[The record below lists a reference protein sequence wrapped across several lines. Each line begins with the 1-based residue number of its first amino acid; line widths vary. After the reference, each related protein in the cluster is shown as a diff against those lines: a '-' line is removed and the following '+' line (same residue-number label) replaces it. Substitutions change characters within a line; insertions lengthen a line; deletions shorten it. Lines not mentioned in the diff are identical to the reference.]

1 MLKRRRLLNSEPE
14 SLDEQYFKEI
24 RPRLYEL
31 HATHG
36 QYGTR
41 QGRTLAEHLD
51 SACQFVLT
59 VSKIAKVPEDKRACI
74 LAATAVHDLNKLT
87 EEKDR
92 SNVKALARDRSFL
105 TEQLE
110 RAGVSTLVKTDAD
123 PELIRRLIES
133 HSGHG
138 NTDGMRYVGEDLQI
152 KDQIKRW
159 AAMLIGGDLFDLGIP
174 EEQRVRKVQTELTV
188 ALSRPSRL
196 FKVTLSEDRGYLTSL
211 LLSACEEVLH
221 KRGLHTLAIDPD
233 GQIFEGE
240 AFPEED
246 LTIEIARQWQ
256 KRIDRVFSGNVEQL
270 VKATKDG
277 IKVDPQAIQQNPE
290 GALEQVEILLTR
302 KLSGYKFDK
311 VAQDIEKYG
320 RDAGENAIAA
330 AQSLGLTPVTTADE
344 FALSEGMKAAYL
356 SYREADLSP
365 KVAWDRIAT
374 HVGLSPEQRTA
385 LEPFNAQYGRSLFV
399 VKAVARGIES
409 VRATLEDSFQLRQTE
424 EIDVSEDLI
433 IAVRRLLNLSSATDW
448 KRFAELTA
456 YVEANPR
463 QRCSLG
469 ATSAQVDELISN
481 KMPPGTK
488 VQAFSN
494 RLPGGMSAEPKR
506 RADILASLAYQ
517 LMTVGANFPKAS
529 KQDPLYLHIA
539 LPKGSSPQLQAIW
552 RKWLHDTAA
561 TNAEGGT
568 VTIDELQLYR
578 DNLIAFKANKV
589 VGFALPKRP
598 EFTYSTVTIPVVWGD
613 VNNSVA
619 LLKSLRLALELSLAP
634 DFGLPFILSANL
646 EIETQ
651 WDVFG
656 RVEGIASALQPLLG
670 SGIYQRQGH
679 LSRQEQQSALT
690 AEQVR
695 ERLDCI
701 GKLVISIASLQKKDD
716 CLYDLARAA
725 QRPLNLYHVLLRW
738 ILREQDDPN
747 LEAIWTR
754 ICEPLTTLLKSLMSE
769 EHDRVSHYL
778 KQAAHIAEVGKLRG
792 SSFRRTAQA
801 EPFSEFIK
809 AVRSRKS
816 HMDWETIFAAL
827 VQDYHTRLDR
837 IREHGVGA
845 TKYEQVKQFYEV
857 LKQLFEEVY
866 HSRPE
871 RLLTDSKTL
880 EAAYLFFLQE
890 ARQELKAQ
898 TKQLTE
904 AK

>member
-1 MLKRRRLLNSEPE
+1 
-14 SLDEQYFKEI
+14 
-24 RPRLYEL
+24 
-31 HATHG
+31 
-36 QYGTR
+36 
-41 QGRTLAEHLD
+41 
-51 SACQFVLT
+51 
-59 VSKIAKVPEDKRACI
+59 
-74 LAATAVHDLNKLT
+74 
-87 EEKDR
+87 
-92 SNVKALARDRSFL
+92 
-105 TEQLE
+105 
-110 RAGVSTLVKTDAD
+110 
-123 PELIRRLIES
+123 
-133 HSGHG
+133 
-138 NTDGMRYVGEDLQI
+138 
-152 KDQIKRW
+152 
-159 AAMLIGGDLFDLGIP
+159 
-174 EEQRVRKVQTELTV
+174 
-188 ALSRPSRL
+188 
-196 FKVTLSEDRGYLTSL
+196 
-211 LLSACEEVLH
+211 
-221 KRGLHTLAIDPD
+221 
-233 GQIFEGE
+233 
-240 AFPEED
+240 
-246 LTIEIARQWQ
+246 
-256 KRIDRVFSGNVEQL
+256 
-270 VKATKDG
+270 
-277 IKVDPQAIQQNPE
+277 
-290 GALEQVEILLTR
+290 
-302 KLSGYKFDK
+302 
-311 VAQDIEKYG
+311 
-320 RDAGENAIAA
+320 
-330 AQSLGLTPVTTADE
+330 
-344 FALSEGMKAAYL
+344 
-356 SYREADLSP
+356 
-365 KVAWDRIAT
+365 
-374 HVGLSPEQRTA
+374 
-385 LEPFNAQYGRSLFV
+385 
-399 VKAVARGIES
+399 
-409 VRATLEDSFQLRQTE
+409 
-424 EIDVSEDLI
+424 
-433 IAVRRLLNLSSATDW
+433 
-448 KRFAELTA
+448 
-456 YVEANPR
+456 
-463 QRCSLG
+463 
-469 ATSAQVDELISN
+469 
-481 KMPPGTK
+481 
-488 VQAFSN
+488 
-494 RLPGGMSAEPKR
+494 
-506 RADILASLAYQ
+506 
-517 LMTVGANFPKAS
+517 MTVGANFPKAS
-529 KQDPLYLHIA
+529 KQDPLYLHFA

-613 VNNSVA
+613 ANNSVA

-646 EIETQ
+646 EVEPE

-679 LSRQEQQSALT
+679 LSEQEQQLKQT

-695 ERLDCI
+695 ERLECI
-701 GKLVISIASLQKKDD
+701 GKLVISVASLQKKDD
-716 CLYDLARAA
+716 CLYDLARAT

-738 ILREQDDPN
+738 VLREQDDPN

-769 EHDRVSHYL
+769 EHDRVSQYL

-845 TKYEQVKQFYEV
+845 TKYEQVKQFYQV
-857 LKQLFEEVY
+857 LRELFEEVY

-898 TKQLTE
+898 TKQVTE